1 VRYLADDNFI
11 ALLETL
17 LDAAPDA
24 MMCVDSDGRIVL
36 ANAQVEML
44 FGYRPRELTGQ
55 PVEMLVPDGARP
67 AHPAHRAA
75 CGADPGPRSLGTRTG
90 LAGRRR
96 DGSTFPAEISLSAI
110 DTDEGLVVTA
120 VRDVSQRL
128 RDQAERERLQSA
140 ADRARLESLGQ
151 LAGGVAHDFN
161 NLLGVILNYAAFVRD
176 EVAKDPPQVQWQA
189 VRADIAQVERAAQRA
204 AGLTRQ
210 LLAFARRGMLQPRVF
225 SLNDVLADLQP
236 TLVRTLGEHVKL
248 VTILA
253 DDLGDVLADRGQ
265 IEQVVINLAVNARD
279 SMPDG
284 GILTI
289 ETANTQ
295 TDNISAPGRVGL
307 AAGHCVSMTVC
318 DTGTGIPHDVM
329 DRVFEPFFSTKA
341 KGEGTGLGL
350 ATAYGIIQQA
360 SGNLRIYSEP
370 GLGTTV
376 TALLPVTDRLARSGG
391 PPRQASSAGHGQRV
405 LVVEDEPAM
414 REVTRR
420 LLERSGYRVLTA
432 SSGPEAID
440 MITGQP
446 APVDLLLTD
455 VVMPQMLGKEV
466 AQRIRAL
473 QPGIRV
479 LFMSGYAQGVL
490 GRHGVLEP
498 GVNLIEKP
506 FSESSLMAKLL
517 EVLTTSA

>member
-1 VRYLADDNFI
+1 
-11 ALLETL
+11 
-17 LDAAPDA
+17 
-24 MMCVDSDGRIVL
+24 M
-36 ANAQVEML
+36 
-44 FGYRPRELTGQ
+44 
-55 PVEMLVPDGARP
+55 GA
-67 AHPAHRAA
+67 
-75 CGADPGPRSLGTRTG
+75 GTG

-96 DGSTFPAEISLSAI
+96 DGSTFPAQISLSTI
-110 DTDEGLVVTA
+110 DTDEGIVVTVA
-120 VRDVSQRL
+120 IRDVSQRL
-128 RDQAERERLQSA
+128 REQAERERLKSD

-176 EVAKDPPQVQWQA
+176 EVAKDPPQVQWPA
-189 VRADIAQVERAAQRA
+189 VRADIEQVERAAQRA

-210 LLAFARRGMLQPRVF
+210 LLAFARREMLQPRVF

-236 TLVRTLGEHVKL
+236 ILLRTLGEHVQL

-253 DDLGDVLADRGQ
+253 DNLGDVLADRGQ
-265 IEQVVINLAVNARD
+265 IEQVVVNLAVNARD
-279 SMPDG
+279 WMPGD

-289 ETANTQ
+289 ETANTRVGE
-295 TDNISAPGRVGL
+295 ISAAGRAGL
-307 AAGHCVSMTVC
+307 AAGHYVSMKVS
-318 DTGTGIPHDVM
+318 DTGTGIPHDVI
-329 DRVFEPFFSTKA
+329 DRVFEPFFSMKA
-341 KGEGTGLGL
+341 EGEGTGLGL

-376 TALLPVTDRLARSGG
+376 IALLPVTDRLARSGR
-391 PPRQASSAGHGQRV
+391 PARQPSGARHGQRI

-414 REVTRR
+414 RTVTRR
-420 LLERSGYRVLTA
+420 LLERNGYRVLAA

-440 MITGQP
+440 VITGQ
-446 APVDLLLTD
+446 AALVDLLLTD
-455 VVMPQMLGKEV
+455 VVMPQMLGNEV

-490 GRHGVLEP
+490 GHRGVLEP

-506 FSESSLMAKLL
+506 FSESSLMTKLL